1 MDAFSTP
8 LLECFRQG
16 DAPVDVRLLAA
27 RGGLLLRPEAQL
39 SLLMLLSADE
49 LPEVVAAARRTISR
63 LPPEPLAALLARS
76 DTPVELRAFFANAG
90 SGGAHEQTPT
100 DEENAGEVLLSAGSD
115 SPGDTSVSA
124 EIAGREAARSEAEE
138 IEATPERRGA
148 AQRLSM
154 LTVAD
159 RMKVAI
165 LGTREERSI
174 LVRDPNRLVS
184 SAVLSSPKL
193 SDSEVES
200 IARMT
205 NVSGDVLRAV
215 GTNRVWLKNYAVVAA
230 LARNAKTPIAVS
242 LSLLN
247 RLMERDVRFLS
258 SDRNIAEPVRL
269 AARKIHTQN
278 VSRRR

>member
-76 DTPVELRAFFANAG
+76 DTPVELRAFFANVG
-90 SGGAHEQTPT
+90 SGGAHEQTPA

>member
-1 MDAFSTP
+1 VGSV
-8 LLECFRQG
+8 G
-16 DAPVDVRLLAA
+16 
-27 RGGLLLRPEAQL
+27 AQEQA
-39 SLLMLLSADE
+39 SADE
-49 LPEVVAAARRTISR
+49 ES
-63 LPPEPLAALLARS
+63 
-76 DTPVELRAFFANAG
+76 
-90 SGGAHEQTPT
+90 
-100 DEENAGEVLLSAGSD
+100 AGELLLSAGGD
-115 SPGDTSVSA
+115 SPGDASA
-124 EIAGREAARSEAEE
+124 PAEVAVPEAARSDAED

-159 RMKVAI
+159 RMKVAT

-184 SAVLSSPKL
+184 SAVLSGPKL

-205 NVSGDVLRAV
+205 NVSGDVLRTI
-215 GTNRVWLKNYAVVAA
+215 GTNRVWLKNYAVIAA

-247 RLMERDVRFLS
+247 RLMERDIKFLS
-258 SDRNIAEPVRL
+258 SDRNIPEPVRL

-278 VSRRR
+278 VSRRQ